1 MSKVLGIRGVF
12 VKSKDPATLR
22 AWYRDVLGMELQSWG
37 AAMLFNEAGS
47 FAQWSAFGADTK
59 YLEPS
64 TREFMLNL
72 RVDDADGLA
81 KQVRERGGTVLDRR
95 EQDENGTF
103 CYVVD
108 PDGTLI
114 ELWQP
119 AP

>member
-1 MSKVLGIRGVF
+1 MSKVLGIGGVF
-12 VKSKDPATLR
+12 VKSKDPDRLR

-37 AAMLFNEAGS
+37 AAMLFNEPGS

-64 TREFMLNL
+64 SREFMINL
-72 RVDDADGLA
+72 RVDDADA
-81 KQVRERGGTVLDRR
+81 MAAQARERGGNVLDRR
-95 EQDENGTF
+95 EKDENGTF

-114 ELWQP
+114 ELWSSP
-119 AP
+119 